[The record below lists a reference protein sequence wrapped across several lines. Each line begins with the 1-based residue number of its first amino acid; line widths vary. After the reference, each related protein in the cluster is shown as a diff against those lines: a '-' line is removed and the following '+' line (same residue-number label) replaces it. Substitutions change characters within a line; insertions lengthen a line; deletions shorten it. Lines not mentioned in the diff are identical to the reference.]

1 MSCYFRY
8 MKDAFKEAG
17 ISVTDKNKKDVD
29 QAIHKLMK
37 VKYKKCMPDCWGEVK
52 KTLANDKERKNF
64 ISALKKAL
72 A

>member
-8 MKDAFKEAG
+8 MKDVFKEAG
-17 ISVTDKNKKDVD
+17 ISVTDKNKKEVD
-29 QAIHKLMK
+29 QAIHKLME

-52 KTLANDKERKNF
+52 KTLANEKERRGF
-64 ISALKKAL
+64 ISALKKAV